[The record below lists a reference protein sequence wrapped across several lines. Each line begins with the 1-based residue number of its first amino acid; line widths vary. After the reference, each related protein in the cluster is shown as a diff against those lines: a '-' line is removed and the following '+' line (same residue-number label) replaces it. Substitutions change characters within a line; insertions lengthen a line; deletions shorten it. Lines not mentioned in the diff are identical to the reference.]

1 MVKMVWKLDENL
13 RRRLEEEIGQPYTD
27 VRHGFKVGETHD
39 IWFIVPPKH
48 LDKIEV
54 NQIVLIYDIA
64 RKAWFGG
71 KIKSIEIRRPSEFNR
86 EKRVYDMD
94 MTPIVEQI
102 EKGLTSE
109 FMDPLLV
116 KVELFCMFEEGIKK
130 PVFACPSNASVL
142 LLPHSIPEVP
152 EEPSLIKILGLPEKG
167 VPLGIYSQAQKP
179 YLDTR
184 GEILVYRLNIGNIQ
198 NKHILILG
206 STGQGKTVFIKHLIK
221 QLNNAGYGI
230 LVFDIQ
236 GDIVQL
242 PFEPSNEQME
252 KLTELDSRF
261 HQLIGED
268 NLDPHK
274 VRVLFPLVRNM
285 NEHSKEKKK
294 LLKEFAEYHGIEFK
308 EFGIRF
314 SNIKHYEQ
322 LAPYM
327 PNLTE
332 NALDVLARAIEEYGG
347 VSLEEFI
354 EDMTHDVQQYSRY
367 DIVLKRI
374 PDYPINSSTF
384 SNLIRNL
391 QALKNRGVFDAGKE
405 LPIKDFVEPGNVVI
419 IYMEHLTEHQKQ
431 IFEHYIMYNIYR
443 NKTKVENPG
452 VFIVIDEAHS
462 VIPKKSPPG
471 SYKHYADEVA
481 RIFSKIAREG
491 RKYGINLL
499 VSTHMPRD
507 IHPVVYDLCG
517 TKISFRISIDDAKEL
532 GMPPE
537 IASQI
542 AQYNKGFALVNSPE
556 NSDISGIVPWLEI
569 KTVMP
574 KALHMEPKKF
584 FDMIK
589 EELPKIRDQ
598 RVPEEVRKIREK
610 RS

>member
-1 MVKMVWKLDENL
+1 MVWKLDENL

-27 VRHGFKVGETHD
+27 VRHGFKVGEIHD

-86 EKRVYDMD
+86 EKRVYDID

-167 VPLGIYSQAQKP
+167 IPLGIYSQAQKP
-179 YLDTR
+179 YLDTS

-268 NLDPHK
+268 NLDPQK

-294 LLKEFAEYHGIEFK
+294 LLKEFAEYQGIEFK

-332 NALDVLARAIEEYGG
+332 NALDVLARTIEEYGG